1 MALNPTTIYTIAKKE
16 FMDNVRNKW
25 IVAMTII
32 FVILTIASSVMA
44 GGGEMGEMDVTVGAL
59 LSIATILVPIIAIML
74 GYATISGE
82 AESGAL
88 SVVLSY
94 PVRRTEVLFGK
105 FIGLATVICF
115 SVLLGFGTA
124 GLVIGATT
132 ENTQWVGYLKF
143 ILLTMLVGLVYLS
156 LSICCSALLKRRVT
170 SLAAGIVVFFWA
182 MIIGMLYFG
191 LLYASGGSPEA
202 FMSGD
207 MSEIPDWFWTD
218 PFLSPSDG
226 YQTGSMFAMEQEE
239 IFGYELDVP
248 GWLNIGTIV
257 LSQLLWLFIPLILAY
272 IFFKRRDI

>member
-124 GLVIGATT
+124 GLEIHITHNA
-132 ENTQWVGYLKF
+132 
-143 ILLTMLVGLVYLS
+143 
-156 LSICCSALLKRRVT
+156 RR
-170 SLAAGIVVFFWA
+170 
-182 MIIGMLYFG
+182 
-191 LLYASGGSPEA
+191 SG
-202 FMSGD
+202 
-207 MSEIPDWFWTD
+207 
-218 PFLSPSDG
+218 
-226 YQTGSMFAMEQEE
+226 
-239 IFGYELDVP
+239 
-248 GWLNIGTIV
+248 
-257 LSQLLWLFIPLILAY
+257 LSQLVDMLLCFT
-272 IFFKRRDI
+272 

>member
-1 MALNPTTIYTIAKKE
+1 MGINPNAIYTVAKKE

-32 FVILTIASSVMA
+32 FILLTIAASVMA

-94 PVRRTEVLFGK
+94 PVKRSEVLFGK
-105 FIGLATVICF
+105 FLGLSAVICF

-132 ENTQWVGYLKF
+132 ENTQWMGYLIF
-143 ILLTMLVGLVYLS
+143 ILLTMLIGLVYLS

-170 SLAAGIVVFFWA
+170 SLAAGIVIFFEA
-182 MIIGMLYFG
+182 MIIGMIFFG
-191 LLYASGGSPEA
+191 LLYATGGSPED
-202 FMSGD
+202 FITGD
-207 MSEIPDWFWTD
+207 FEDIPDWFWTD

-226 YQTGSMFAMEQEE
+226 YQTGSLLAMEQEQ
-239 IFGYELDVP
+239 ILGYEFDLP
-248 GWLNIGTIV
+248 NWLNMGTIV
-257 LSQLLWLFIPLILAY
+257 ISQLLWLFIPLTLSY
-272 IFFKRRDI
+272 FFFERRDV

>member
-1 MALNPTTIYTIAKKE
+1 MGINPNAIYTVAKKE

-32 FVILTIASSVMA
+32 FILLTIAASVMA

-94 PVRRTEVLFGK
+94 PVKRSEVLFGK
-105 FIGLATVICF
+105 FLGLSAVICF

-143 ILLTMLVGLVYLS
+143 ILLTMLIGLVYLS
-156 LSICCSALLKRRVT
+156 LSICCSSVLKRRVT
-170 SLAAGIVVFFWA
+170 SLAAGIVIFFEA
-182 MIIGMLYFG
+182 MIIGMIFFG
-191 LLYASGGSPEA
+191 LLYATGGSPED
-202 FMSGD
+202 FITGD
-207 MSEIPDWFWTD
+207 FEGIPDWFWTD

-226 YQTGSMFAMEQEE
+226 YQTGSLLAMEQEQ
-239 IFGYELDVP
+239 IMGYEFDLP
-248 GWLNIGTIV
+248 NWLNMGTIV
-257 LSQLLWLFIPLILAY
+257 ISQFLWLFIPLILAY
-272 IFFKRRDI
+272 YFFEKRDI